1 MKSELHESQELC
13 CRHTLE
19 LRIRQPRW
27 SQKGDGN
34 SCGASGCLRL
44 LSFWPNSAAADCV
57 VFPNSSPYDFGA
69 ATNTVAQSMG
79 SCTRCFPDI
88 YFAWEV

>member
-57 VFPNSSPYDFGA
+57 FFSEFIALRFWRCYKHSSAKHGKLYKMLP
-69 ATNTVAQSMG
+69 
-79 SCTRCFPDI
+79 
-88 YFAWEV
+88 